1 MTYELVETEKAH
13 YPTTVLC
20 RSLGISTSSFYDWRH
35 RKVHP
40 SLRSRSDAALTE
52 RIRKIHTQ
60 SRGTYGAPRI
70 HAELRLG
77 EGIGV
82 GRKRVARLMRAAG
95 IEGVYR
101 RRRGGCTRRDPGAE
115 PAEDLVN
122 RQFDVDGPNELWVS
136 DVTEHPTA
144 GGKVYLAVVLDAWSR
159 MVIGWSIAD
168 HIRTELVVDALQMAI
183 WRRRPAEGKTIC
195 HTDHGSQY
203 TSWAFGRRL
212 RAAGLLGSMGSI
224 GDCFYNSLAESFFG
238 TLQLELL
245 DRHH

>member
-1 MTYELVETEKAH
+1 MTYHLVETEKAN
-13 YPTTVLC
+13 YPTTALC
-20 RSLGISTSSFYDWRH
+20 RTLGVSTSSFYDWRH
-35 RKVHP
+35 RKVSP
-40 SLRSRSDAALTE
+40 SPRACSDAALTE

-95 IEGVYR
+95 TQGVYR

-115 PAEDLVN
+115 LAEDVVN

-144 GGKVYLAVVLDAWSR
+144 GGRSTWPSCSTPGA
-159 MVIGWSIAD
+159 GW
-168 HIRTELVVDALQMAI
+168 
-183 WRRRPAEGKTIC
+183 
-195 HTDHGSQY
+195 
-203 TSWAFGRRL
+203 
-212 RAAGLLGSMGSI
+212 
-224 GDCFYNSLAESFFG
+224 
-238 TLQLELL
+238 
-245 DRHH
+245 